1 MNSNY
6 VHANISTYGEA
17 RHAAFCRNALENRLR
32 ALQGQAEDLSRK
44 IAFLSHCGMETEV
57 EMLSAQFDQV
67 QLRIQ
72 EHKAALDAG
81 ADLVA
86 TIAPRMLAWAS

>member
-1 MNSNY
+1 MNNNHIHTS
-6 VHANISTYGEA
+6 ITTYGEA

-32 ALQGQAEDLSRK
+32 ALKNQAEDLSRK
-44 IAFLSHCGMETEV
+44 ITFLSHCGMESEV
-57 EMLSAQFDQV
+57 ELLSLQFDQV
-67 QLRIQ
+67 QARIR

>member
-1 MNSNY
+1 MQSNH
-6 VHANISTYGEA
+6 VHTSISTYGEA
-17 RHAAFCRNALENRLR
+17 RHAAFCRKALENRLR
-32 ALQGQAEDLSRK
+32 ALQGRAEDLTRK
-44 IAFLSHCGMETEV
+44 IAFLSHCGMEAEV
-57 EMLSAQFDQV
+57 ELLSDQFDQMQV
-67 QLRIQ
+67 RIR